1 MVEAPPRRWYV
12 THRTSLLR
20 TPPDTNLH
28 NHATSQQQP
37 LHTLKEA
44 AIIAKSIARTPT
56 VATSATRGAWASDD
70 RSRARARHVKKRALD
85 VNRLR
90 RCTDAVMEQLKKAP
104 TTVGGTVLVL
114 CEDENP
120 YVWKVMQ
127 AWLWC
132 GVERCRHSTVP
143 HGCSRLALLSGIH

>member
-1 MVEAPPRRWYV
+1 M
-12 THRTSLLR
+12 
-20 TPPDTNLH
+20 
-28 NHATSQQQP
+28 
-37 LHTLKEA
+37 
-44 AIIAKSIARTPT
+44 
-56 VATSATRGAWASDD
+56 
-70 RSRARARHVKKRALD
+70 KKRALD

-132 GVERCRHSTVP
+132 GVV
-143 HGCSRLALLSGIH
+143 

>member
-1 MVEAPPRRWYV
+1 MHACSREQAAWSKH
-12 THRTSLLR
+12 HRGGGTSL
-20 TPPDTNLH
+20 TEPHCCAQPPDTNLH
-28 NHATSQQQP
+28 NYTTTQQQP

-127 AWLWC
+127 AS
-132 GVERCRHSTVP
+132 V
-143 HGCSRLALLSGIH
+143 